1 MIRISDIGMTKLTLD
16 LLYPHMN
23 LIAERNRLYR
33 AYVGGVTIEKEEEQ
47 DDGKGGKE
55 GEEQGPPVP
64 L

>member
-23 LIAERNRLYR
+23 LMAERNRLLR
-33 AYVGGVTIEKEEEQ
+33 AYVGGVNIEKIKEQ

>member
-23 LIAERNRLYR
+23 LMAERNRLFR
-33 AYVGGVTIEKEEEQ
+33 AYVGGVNIEKIKEQ
-47 DDGKGGKE
+47 DDGKGGEE

>member
-23 LIAERNRLYR
+23 LMAERNRLLR
-33 AYVGGVTIEKEEEQ
+33 AYVGGVNIEKIKEQ
-47 DDGKGGKE
+47 DDGKGGEE